1 MNTQKPTPKPEQ
13 NQITIRGAR
22 THNLKGIDVDI
33 PHNALTVVS
42 GVSGSGKSSLA
53 FDTVYAE
60 GQRRYVESLSA
71 YARQFL
77 ERIEKPDVDHMDG
90 LAPAIA
96 IKQKNQTRNP
106 RSTVATATEIYDY
119 LRLLYA
125 RCGTVTCLHCGG
137 IVKHDTVD
145 EIVAALLAL
154 PEGTRTYAL
163 FPIVR
168 AEVKIEPMQAA
179 KSEIEAEPESK
190 PQKSVAKKS
199 AKSVKSAVAPA
210 YDLTESLKERLA
222 ELRRRGYN
230 RLYQAGKIVE
240 FSTPESLLELDFAQP
255 IFVLADRLAL
265 SSDIRS
271 RIVDAIETGYRES
284 GEIQFHLIPRTPD
297 STQQNQS
304 NLIPSEAEHSPSN
317 INRSKESSVI
327 LSKAGR
333 SASEANRSNENIVI
347 LSKAGRSAS
356 EANRSNENIVI
367 LSEAGRSASEA
378 NRSNENI
385 VILSEGGAFAA
396 GVEGPAVA
404 SAQPRTLRF
413 SAAFEC
419 TTCHRAYREPEPRL
433 FSFNN
438 PFGACP
444 RCQGFGNTIDFDPNL
459 IIPDKSK
466 SLANGAI
473 APWNG
478 AKYRPHHG
486 EMIRAARTA
495 GIPTD
500 IPWYDLTAD
509 QQRFIEDGSGS
520 FPGIRGFFSA
530 LERKKYKLHV
540 RVFLSKY
547 RGYALCPDCRGQRL
561 RAEARAVLINDKNIC
576 EVSSLTISE
585 AQVFFDS
592 LRLSPA
598 QTEVAGKILEEVR
611 QRIGFLH
618 QVGLDYLTLD
628 RLSSTLSGGESQRIQ
643 LATSLGSR
651 LVGALYVLD
660 EPSIGLHTRDT
671 ARLIAIMQDL
681 RDLGNTIL
689 VVEHDP
695 DVIRSADH
703 LLDLGPGAGEL
714 GGHLLASGTVAEVTR
729 NPASITGK
737 YLSGRLTI
745 PVPKL
750 RREPGRE
757 RLRLTGARIHNLR
770 GVDVEIPLNMLVCVT
785 GVSGSGKSTLVHQV
799 LYRALTRAL
808 NQDAQPEGDPTPLFR
823 ELSGTQHL
831 NEVVL
836 VDQSP
841 IGRTPRSN
849 PVTYIKAFD
858 DIRALFAAQPDAKR
872 RNFGPGHFS
881 FNVPGGRCDVCE
893 GDGTVTVEMQ
903 FLADIELPCEE
914 CGGTRYKPSVLDIK
928 YKGRNIHDVLNMTVK
943 EALTYFA
950 GHPRIVDKLYV
961 LDEVGLGYV
970 RLGQSAT
977 TLSGGEAQ
985 RVKLA
990 AHLATARSITGRT
1003 GNEAAA
1009 RARSRTLYILDE
1021 PTTGLHFDDVAKLLA
1036 AFRKLIEGG
1045 GSLLV
1050 IEHNLDVIK
1059 SADWVIDMGPEGG
1072 SAGGQIVA
1080 TGTPEEIAANPASH
1094 TGHWLAP
1101 VLAPIPKPEP
1111 EPQLTT

>member
-1 MNTQKPTPKPEQ
+1 
-13 NQITIRGAR
+13 
-22 THNLKGIDVDI
+22 
-33 PHNALTVVS
+33 
-42 GVSGSGKSSLA
+42 
-53 FDTVYAE
+53 
-60 GQRRYVESLSA
+60 
-71 YARQFL
+71 
-77 ERIEKPDVDHMDG
+77 
-90 LAPAIA
+90 
-96 IKQKNQTRNP
+96 NQTRNP

-145 EIVAALLAL
+145 EIAAALLSL
-154 PEGTRTYAL
+154 PDGTRTYAL

-168 AEVKIEPMQAA
+168 AEVKLEPMQEPA
-179 KSEIEAEPESK
+179 SPAEEETPK
-190 PQKSVAKKS
+190 PKKPAAKKS
-199 AKSVKSAVAPA
+199 VKPA
-210 YDLTESLKERLA
+210 ATPKPIDITDALKDRLA

-230 RLYQAGKIVE
+230 RLYQAGKIIE
-240 FSTPESLLELDFAQP
+240 FSTPESLLELDFRQP
-255 IFVLADRLAL
+255 IFVLVDRLA
-265 SSDIRS
+265 IRPDLRA

-284 GEIQFHLIPRTPD
+284 GEIQFHVLSD
-297 STQQNQS
+297 
-304 NLIPSEAEHSPSN
+304 AEGEPVT
-317 INRSKESSVI
+317 K
-327 LSKAGR
+327 
-333 SASEANRSNENIVI
+333 
-347 LSKAGRSAS
+347 
-356 EANRSNENIVI
+356 
-367 LSEAGRSASEA
+367 
-378 NRSNENI
+378 
-385 VILSEGGAFAA
+385 
-396 GVEGPAVA
+396 
-404 SAQPRTLRF
+404 RF

-438 PFGACP
+438 PYGACP
-444 RCQGFGNTIDFDPNL
+444 RCQGFGNTIDFDPEL
-459 IIPDKSK
+459 IVPDKSK
-466 SLANGAI
+466 TLNQGAI
-473 APWNG
+473 APWTTP
-478 AKYRPHHG
+478 KYRSHHG
-486 EMIRAARTA
+486 EMIRAAKA
-495 GIPTD
+495 ANIPID
-500 IPWYDLTAD
+500 VPWYDLTPD
-509 QQRFIEDGSGS
+509 QQRFLEDGSGS
-520 FPGIRGFFSA
+520 FPGIRGFFAA

-561 RAEARAVLINDKNIC
+561 RAEARAVLIHNRNIC
-576 EVSSLTISE
+576 EVSAFTITD
-585 AQVFFDS
+585 AQQFFDD
-592 LRLSPA
+592 LQLSPA
-598 QTEVAGKILEEVR
+598 QAEVAGKILEEVR
-611 QRIGFLH
+611 QRIRFLH

-660 EPSIGLHTRDT
+660 EPSIGLHARDT
-671 ARLIAIMQDL
+671 AKLIRIMKDL

-695 DVIRSADH
+695 DVIRAADH

-714 GGHLLASGTVAEVTR
+714 GGHLLASGTVEEVTA
-729 NPASITGK
+729 NPNSITGR
-737 YLSGRLTI
+737 YLSGRASI
-745 PVPKL
+745 PVPRG

-757 RLRLTGARIHNLR
+757 HLKLTGARIHNLR
-770 GVDVEIPLNMLVCVT
+770 GVDLDLPLNLLCVVT

-799 LYRALTRAL
+799 LYRALMQSLDKT
-808 NQDAQPEGDPTPLFR
+808 EGGDPTHLYR
-823 ELSGTQHL
+823 ELSGTQYL
-831 NEVVL
+831 NDVVL

-872 RNFGPGHFS
+872 KGYGPGHFS

-914 CGGTRYKPSVLDIK
+914 CSGTRYKSSTLDIK
-928 YKGRNIHDVLNMTVK
+928 YKNRNIHDVLNMTVK
-943 EALTYFA
+943 EALVYFA
-950 GHPRIVDKLYV
+950 GHPRIIDKLHV

-990 AHLATARSITGRT
+990 SHLALARSITNRST
-1003 GNEAAA
+1003 NNDAAA

-1036 AFRKLIEGG
+1036 AFNKLIDGG

-1072 SAGGQIVA
+1072 NGGGQIVA
-1080 TGTPEEIAANPASH
+1080 AGTPEEIAANPTSH
-1094 TGHWLAP
+1094 TGHWLTS
-1101 VLAPIPKPEP
+1101 VLKPAAVKQES
-1111 EPQLTT
+1111 ELQVTA

>member
-1 MNTQKPTPKPEQ
+1 MPEQ
-13 NQITIRGAR
+13 ILDDELLQELTAYPAANDFITIRGAR
-22 THNLKGIDVDI
+22 THNLKNIDVDI

-77 ERIEKPDVDHMDG
+77 ERIEKPDVDHLDG

-137 IVKHDTVD
+137 VVKRDTVD
-145 EIVAALLAL
+145 EIVTTLAAL
-154 PEGTRTYAL
+154 EDGTRVYAL

-168 AEVKIEPMQAA
+168 TEIKLEALQGSSLDEITPAPVKKAAA
-179 KSEIEAEPESK
+179 KK
-190 PQKSVAKKS
+190 VTGKKVQNI
-199 AKSVKSAVAPA
+199 AAAT
-210 YDLTESLKERLA
+210 LTESLKERLL

-230 RLYQAGKIVE
+230 RLYQQTRAQQDAGEAGAIVE
-240 FSTPESLLELDFAQP
+240 FSTPESLLELDFSQP

-265 SSDIRS
+265 SPEIRS
-271 RIVDAIETGYRES
+271 RLVDTIETGYREA
-284 GEIQFHLIPRTPD
+284 GEIQFQVMPR
-297 STQQNQS
+297 
-304 NLIPSEAEHSPSN
+304 
-317 INRSKESSVI
+317 
-327 LSKAGR
+327 
-333 SASEANRSNENIVI
+333 
-347 LSKAGRSAS
+347 
-356 EANRSNENIVI
+356 
-367 LSEAGRSASEA
+367 
-378 NRSNENI
+378 
-385 VILSEGGAFAA
+385 EGLGERF
-396 GVEGPAVA
+396 
-404 SAQPRTLRF
+404 RF
-413 SAAFEC
+413 SSAFEC

-444 RCQGFGNTIDFDPNL
+444 RCQGFGNTIDFDPAL
-459 IIPDKSK
+459 IIPDRSK
-466 SLANGAI
+466 SLDDGAI
-473 APWNG
+473 HPWTTT
-478 AKYRPHHG
+478 KYRVHHG
-486 EMIRAARTA
+486 EMKRAAKAA

-500 IPWYDLTAD
+500 VPWWDLTPA
-509 QQRFIEDGSGS
+509 QQRFIQDGHGT
-520 FPGIRGFFSA
+520 FPGIRGFFAA
-530 LERKKYKLHV
+530 LDKKKYKLHV

-547 RGYALCPDCRGQRL
+547 RGYATCPDCRGSRL
-561 RAEARAVLINDKNIC
+561 RAEARAVLIEGLNIT
-576 EVSSLTISE
+576 EVAALTIT
-585 AQVFFDS
+585 AATAFFDA
-592 LRLSPA
+592 LNLSPA
-598 QTEVAGKILEEVR
+598 QMEIAGKVLEEVR
-611 QRIGFLH
+611 QRTHFLH

-671 ARLIAIMQDL
+671 AKLIKIMEDL

-695 DVIRSADH
+695 DVIRAADY

-714 GGHLLASGTVAEVTR
+714 GGQLLASGTVAEVTADP
-729 NPASITGK
+729 NSITGK
-737 YLSGRLTI
+737 YLSGRMTI
-745 PVPKL
+745 PIPKV

-757 RLRLTGARIHNLR
+757 HLRLLGARIHNLR
-770 GVDVEIPLNMLVCVT
+770 GVDLDIPLGLLCCVT
-785 GVSGSGKSTLVHQV
+785 GVSGSGKSTIVHQV
-799 LYRALTRAL
+799 LYRALQQAL
-808 NQDAQPEGDPTPLFR
+808 GQTEGGDPTSTYR
-823 ELSGTQHL
+823 ELSGVQHL
-831 NEVVL
+831 NEVIL

-858 DIRALFAAQPDAKR
+858 DIRALFAAQPDSR
-872 RNFGPGHFS
+872 RKGFAAGAFS

-914 CGGTRYKPSVLDIK
+914 CNGTRYKAAILDIK
-928 YKGRNIHDVLNMTVK
+928 YKNKSIYDVLKMTVK
-943 EALTYFA
+943 EALVYFA
-950 GHPRIVDKLYV
+950 GHPKIVDKLYV

-990 AHLATARSITGRT
+990 SHLATARSVIGRAG
-1003 GNEAAA
+1003 GNEVAAK
-1009 RARSRTLYILDE
+1009 ARSRTLYILDE

-1072 SAGGQIVA
+1072 DAGGQVVA
-1080 TGTPEEIAANPASH
+1080 VGTPEEIAANPASH
-1094 TGHWLAP
+1094 TGHWLKG
-1101 VLAPIPKPEP
+1101 VLA
-1111 EPQLTT
+1111 

>member
-1 MNTQKPTPKPEQ
+1 MND
-13 NQITIRGAR
+13 QITIRGAR
-22 THNLKGIDVDI
+22 THNLKSIDVDI
-33 PHNALTVVS
+33 PHNAMTVVS

-137 IVKHDTVD
+137 IVRHDTVD
-145 EIVAALLAL
+145 EIVTALLAL
-154 PEGTRTYAL
+154 PESTRVYAL

-168 AEVKIEPMQAA
+168 TDIKLEPLQQPATAEAA
-179 KSEIEAEPESK
+179 QPAPAPK
-190 PQKSVAKKS
+190 PAKK
-199 AKSVKSAVAPA
+199 ATKKSTKITEPAPPVFN
-210 YDLTESLKERLA
+210 LTDPLKDRLT

-230 RLYQAGKIVE
+230 RLYQPTPDGQTGSIVE
-240 FSTPESLLELDFAQP
+240 FSTPESLLELDFNRP
-255 IFVLADRLAL
+255 IFVLIDRLAL
-265 SSDIRS
+265 SPDIRT
-271 RIVDAIETGYRES
+271 RLVDAIETGYRES
-284 GEIQFHLIPRTPD
+284 GEVQFNTLPRPGESPATTPGAPSSPAASSPERVGSAPQHLRY
-297 STQQNQS
+297 
-304 NLIPSEAEHSPSN
+304 
-317 INRSKESSVI
+317 
-327 LSKAGR
+327 
-333 SASEANRSNENIVI
+333 
-347 LSKAGRSAS
+347 
-356 EANRSNENIVI
+356 
-367 LSEAGRSASEA
+367 
-378 NRSNENI
+378 
-385 VILSEGGAFAA
+385 
-396 GVEGPAVA
+396 
-404 SAQPRTLRF
+404 

-419 TTCHRAYREPEPRL
+419 STCHRAYREPEPRL

-438 PFGACP
+438 PYGACP
-444 RCQGFGNTIDFDPNL
+444 RCQGFGNTIDFDPDL
-459 IIPDKSK
+459 IIPDKSRT
-466 SLANGAI
+466 LDNDAI
-473 APWNG
+473 APWASG
-478 AKYRPHHG
+478 KYRPMHG
-486 EMIRAARTA
+486 ELKRFAKQA
-495 GIPTD
+495 GIPTN
-500 IPWYDLTAD
+500 IPWYDLEPE
-509 QQRFIEDGSGS
+509 QQRIIEFGHGI
-520 FPGIRGFFSA
+520 FPGIRGFFA
-530 LERKKYKLHV
+530 DLDRKKYKLHV

-547 RGYALCPDCRGQRL
+547 RGYATCPDCRGQRL
-561 RAEARAVLINDKNIC
+561 RAEARAVLINNKNIC
-576 EVSSLTISE
+576 EASALTITAASD
-585 AQVFFDS
+585 FFDH
-592 LRLSPA
+592 LQLSPA
-598 QTEVAGKILEEVR
+598 QTEIAGKILEEVR
-611 QRIGFLH
+611 QRIRFLH
-618 QVGLDYLTLD
+618 EVGLDYLTLD

-671 ARLIAIMQDL
+671 AKLIRIMHDL

-714 GGHLLASGTVAEVTR
+714 GGHLLASGTVAEVTA
-729 NPASITGK
+729 NPASITGR
-737 YLSGRLTI
+737 YLSGRSFI

-757 RLRLTGARIHNLR
+757 HLKLFGARIHNLR
-770 GVDVEIPLNMLVCVT
+770 GVDLDIPLNLLCCIT
-785 GVSGSGKSTLVHQV
+785 GVSGSGKSTLIHQV
-799 LYRALTRAL
+799 LYRALTQAL
-808 NQDAQPEGDPTPLFR
+808 GQAEGSSQTQAPTHLYR
-823 ELSGTQHL
+823 ELSGVQHL
-831 NEVVL
+831 NEVIL

-872 RNFGPGHFS
+872 RQLTAGMFS

-914 CGGTRYKPSVLDIK
+914 CNGTRYKSSILEIK
-928 YKGRNIHDVLNMTVK
+928 YRNKNIHDVLNMTVK

-950 GHPRIVDKLYV
+950 GHPKIVDKLYV
-961 LDEVGLGYV
+961 LDEIGLGYV

-990 AHLATARSITGRT
+990 SHLATARSITTRA
-1003 GNEAAA
+1003 NNDAAA
-1009 RARSRTLYILDE
+1009 KARSRTLYILDE
-1021 PTTGLHFDDVAKLLA
+1021 PTTGLHFDDVAKLLT

-1050 IEHNLDVIK
+1050 IEHNLDIIK
-1059 SADWVIDMGPEGG
+1059 SADWVVDMGPEGG
-1072 SAGGQIVA
+1072 SGGGEIVA
-1080 TGTPEEIAANPASH
+1080 TGTPEQIAANPSSH

-1101 VLAPIPKPEP
+1101 VLNLPSAAARTEIPAGEELPA
-1111 EPQLTT
+1111 